1 MLCFR
6 PLLVINAWLRH
17 TQLFFESGNDLTSL
31 APIKL
36 SELLLL
42 HPDLLLQ
49 LWQHLNV
56 AFFQN
61 TTLKAVLLNL
71 LQLGIRGGRPAPCFA
86 LLVENG

>member
-1 MLCFR
+1 MLCIG
-6 PLLVINAWLRH
+6 PLFFINAWLLH

-31 APIKL
+31 GPIKL
-36 SELLLL
+36 PELLLL
-42 HPDLLLQ
+42 HFDLLLQ

-71 LQLGIRGGRPAPCFA
+71 LQLGIRGG
-86 LLVENG
+86 

>member
-1 MLCFR
+1 MLCIG
-6 PLLVINAWLRH
+6 PLLVINAWLLH
-17 TQLFFESGNDLTSL
+17 TQLFFESGNYLTSL
-31 APIKL
+31 GPIKL
-36 SELLLL
+36 PELLLL

-71 LQLGIRGGRPAPCFA
+71 LQLGIRGG
-86 LLVENG
+86 